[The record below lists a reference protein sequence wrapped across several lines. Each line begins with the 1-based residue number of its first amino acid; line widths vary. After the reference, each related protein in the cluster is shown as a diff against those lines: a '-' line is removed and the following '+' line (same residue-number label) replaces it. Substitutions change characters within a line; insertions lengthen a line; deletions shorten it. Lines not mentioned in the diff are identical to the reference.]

1 MGSSMWREF
10 ARYRRLDPKARQLFK
25 QAAVLLP
32 RTALSL
38 RAFGFKKTRD
48 ALQKKLPLLL
58 PPRSENEKVAETV
71 QRTCRMVR
79 AGAHYGLL
87 RPSCLV
93 ESLVLWHLLQRQ
105 GISSDLRIGV
115 RKTSQKFEAHAWVE
129 YSGAALNQT
138 EEQHQHYAAF
148 DAGLTDLPGE
158 QP

>member
-1 MGSSMWREF
+1 MWREF
-10 ARYRRLDPKARQLFK
+10 ARYRRLDPEARQLFK

-38 RAFGFKKTRD
+38 RAFGFKKTRE
-48 ALQKKLPLLL
+48 ALQNKLPLK
-58 PPRSENEKVAETV
+58 PPPPEDERVAETV

-105 GISSDLRIGV
+105 GISSNLRIGV

-129 YSGAALNQT
+129 YAGAALNQT
-138 EEQHQHYAAF
+138 EEQHHHYAAF
-148 DAGLTDLPGE
+148 DAGLGDMRGE